1 MKAIVFEQNGGC
13 EVLRYTDAPEPK
25 AGPNDVV
32 LKVKA
37 SACNFNDIWARRG
50 LPGMKIILPHIS
62 GSDAAGVVQLK
73 PARGPVDQVFALV
86 RSDLDELLGE
96 LFSQ

>member
-1 MKAIVFEQNGGC
+1 MKAIVFERHGGS
-13 EVLRYTDAPEPK
+13 EVLQYKDTPLPK

-32 LKVKA
+32 IKVRA

-62 GSDAAGVVQLK
+62 GSDAAGVVVEVGSEVHNVK
-73 PARGPVDQVFALV
+73 IG
-86 RSDLDELLGE
+86 DEDVVHCRL
-96 LFSQ
+96 SCRPCTCC